1 MNINRSNYE
10 IYFLDYLDGNL
21 PDSQVDDFL
30 DFLANNPDLNEE
42 LKAVS
47 SIQVPVDERAFP
59 NKKALLKKEITED
72 SSFDYRAVAFMEN
85 DLGEE
90 DKLAF
95 VKELTSDSK
104 KEQQF
109 DLFLKTQLKPD
120 NSIQFNDKK
129 SLFKRPARKVVLL
142 WGSRVAAALVLLFA
156 VWAVWDTEFKRE
168 QTIQYTDQVAP
179 TMEPTTSKEK
189 EQFASQA
196 TTTPEKAVAEAKEP
210 TAMPKEPVAPI
221 QSQLARQEPVVTDRL
236 QVKREEVPQKL
247 TPISN
252 RLDLPDSSAP
262 VALAGTTPKA
272 EPLSRDYLTVD
283 EYLAQKVLH
292 KAKDEPLKF
301 SDLVSAGLNAVSS
314 VSNERLD
321 YETNEKGKL
330 SEISLNTRL
339 LAFSIPLRKER

>member
-47 SIQVPVDERAFP
+47 SIRVPVDERMFP
-59 NKKALLKKEITED
+59 NKKALLKKEITEE
-72 SSFDYRAVAFMEN
+72 SSFDYRAVAFLEN
-85 DLGEE
+85 DLEE
-90 DKLAF
+90 DDKLAF
-95 VKELTSDSK
+95 LRELTTDPQ

-109 DLFLKTQLKPD
+109 DLLLKTQLKPD
-120 NSIQFNDKK
+120 NSIQFSNKK
-129 SLFKRPARKVVLL
+129 SLYKKPARKVVLL

-168 QTIQYTDQVAP
+168 QTIQYTDQVTP
-179 TMEPTTSKEK
+179 VMEPTTSKEK
-189 EQFASQA
+189 EQLASRPA
-196 TTTPEKAVAEAKEP
+196 TTPEETAAESKGQ
-210 TAMPKEPVAPI
+210 TVMPKEPVAPI
-221 QSQLARQEPVVTDRL
+221 QPQLARQEPVVSDRL
-236 QVKREEVPQKL
+236 QPKREEVPQKL
-247 TPISN
+247 TPISS
-252 RLDLPDSSAP
+252 RLELPDSSAP
-262 VALAGTTPKA
+262 VALAGTTKQA
-272 EPLSRDYLTVD
+272 EPLSPDYLTVD

-301 SDLVSAGLNAVSS
+301 SDLVNAGLNVVSS
-314 VSNERLD
+314 VSSERLD

-339 LAFSIPLRKER
+339 LAFSIPLKKER